1 MLLQELWLH
10 KINWD
15 DALPSQVSS
24 RWLKIRKDLTNLA
37 RFSIPRWLNTSS
49 DSSIALHGFSDA
61 SQFAMAAVVYM
72 VVLKPSTGAKTSL
85 ICSKTK
91 VAPLKR
97 LTIPRLELTA
107 ALLLAKLIKHAHATL
122 RMDIKRTYLWT
133 DSQVT
138 LTWIKTH
145 SSQWKDYVRNRV
157 SQIQE
162 LTTHAHW
169 KFVPGTSNP
178 ADCASRGLTTAQLED
193 HKLWWAGPC
202 YNLKING
209 PLNQLALTNSVQ
221 WNHAQ
226 ESHFSQPT

>member
-1 MLLQELWLH
+1 MSSHSQQAQYLIKNNSQSVVCYLKWQIFDPLGFVSPIVIRAKMLLQELWLH

-37 RFSIPRWLNTSS
+37 RFSITRWLNTSS

-72 VVLKPSTGAKTSL
+72 VVLKPSTGGKTSL

-122 RMDIKRTYLWT
+122 RMDIKRTYL
-133 DSQVT
+133 
-138 LTWIKTH
+138 
-145 SSQWKDYVRNRV
+145 
-157 SQIQE
+157 
-162 LTTHAHW
+162 
-169 KFVPGTSNP
+169 
-178 ADCASRGLTTAQLED
+178 
-193 HKLWWAGPC
+193 
-202 YNLKING
+202 
-209 PLNQLALTNSVQ
+209 
-221 WNHAQ
+221 
-226 ESHFSQPT
+226 